1 MTRAHATLIFTMLH
15 KARGKLAR
23 LAVLYRRDI
32 TAPQVERTMRLAN
45 WWEHRWTQVPPRLA
59 MRVARGV

>member
-1 MTRAHATLIFTMLH
+1 VTRAHATLIFTMLH

-32 TAPQVERTMRLAN
+32 TAPQTSY
-45 WWEHRWTQVPPRLA
+45 P
-59 MRVARGV
+59 